1 MVSENLKV
9 VEEHIIRACERSGRK
24 RSDVTL
30 IAVSKT
36 KPVTMMEEA
45 IASGVSIFGENK
57 VQEIL
62 KKQPLLPG
70 GAEWHLIGHL
80 QRNKVRSIAGKVAMI
95 HSVDSLRLAEQI
107 QKEYQIQ
114 GLTARIL
121 VEVNIAREESKF
133 GLMPEETEEVIREI
147 AKMPNIKV
155 CGLMIFYWMVIC

>member
-9 VEEHIIRACERSGRK
+9 VEENIIRACERRGRK

-80 QRNKVRSIAGKVAMI
+80 QRNKGRSIAGNVAI
-95 HSVDSLRLAEQI
+95 SQSVDSLRLA
-107 QKEYQIQ
+107 
-114 GLTARIL
+114 
-121 VEVNIAREESKF
+121 
-133 GLMPEETEEVIREI
+133 
-147 AKMPNIKV
+147 
-155 CGLMIFYWMVIC
+155 